1 MEDLDRDGRP
11 ASELGF
17 QCIFVK
23 IEVFVTLVPADV
35 SGTPPIDCKVFVGV
49 FGMYSELIGAPV
61 TPPAAENQ
69 KIYDNFSRGTSH
81 SMYASA
87 WPLLRQRKVK
97 TQKSSFGAFGRG

>member
-1 MEDLDRDGRP
+1 MSLDVSP
-11 ASELGF
+11 SE
-17 QCIFVK
+17 
-23 IEVFVTLVPADV
+23 IEVTCRDIFEIAVLEHFD
-35 SGTPPIDCKVFVGV
+35 
-49 FGMYSELIGAPV
+49 GAPV

>member
-1 MEDLDRDGRP
+1 M
-11 ASELGF
+11 
-17 QCIFVK
+17 
-23 IEVFVTLVPADV
+23 TLVPADA
-35 SGTPPIDCKVFVGV
+35 SGTPPIDCKEFVGV
-49 FGMYSELIGAPV
+49 FGMHSELIGAPV

-97 TQKSSFGAFGRG
+97 TQKFSF